1 MGLQSSKTKPNVQ
14 QPRRSGNN
22 LKKLNQIFLLLLLGR
37 REKKRTLEGKEIKEK
52 EDVF

>member
-14 QPRRSGNN
+14 QPQRSGNN
-22 LKKLNQIFLLLLLGR
+22 LKKLNQIFLER
-37 REKKRTLEGKEIKEK
+37 RGKKRTLEGKEIKEK